1 MKSLSTLLRV
11 ASLISILTLFS
22 CVSSDPRDHS
32 YKVTHINDAILDDK
46 DDYVSDDYQAKK
58 YLSPLDSLGLGYD
71 EDADNLISN
80 RSTSEPD
87 GYFSTIIDQD
97 LKRYKRIHGQYD
109 GYFKIGKPYRIY
121 GILYHP
127 KNYQDYEEMGT
138 ASWYGKKFHGKLTA
152 NGEIYDME
160 SMTAAHRTLPLPSLV
175 RVTNLNNNI
184 SVIVRVNDRGPYAK
198 NRIIDVSH
206 RAASMLGFKSDGTTT
221 VKIELLREETD
232 NLLTKLNLI

>member
-1 MKSLSTLLRV
+1 
-11 ASLISILTLFS
+11 
-22 CVSSDPRDHS
+22 
-32 YKVTHINDAILDDK
+32 
-46 DDYVSDDYQAKK
+46 
-58 YLSPLDSLGLGYD
+58 
-71 EDADNLISN
+71 
-80 RSTSEPD
+80 
-87 GYFSTIIDQD
+87 
-97 LKRYKRIHGQYD
+97 
-109 GYFKIGKPYRIY
+109 
-121 GILYHP
+121 
-127 KNYQDYEEMGT
+127 
-138 ASWYGKKFHGKLTA
+138 
-152 NGEIYDME
+152 ME